1 MVKNSIS
8 TKIFSSQVAAKYGR
22 LLAVIETRTFIFEII
37 KEHSK

>member
-8 TKIFSSQVAAKYGR
+8 TKIFLSQVAAKYGR
-22 LLAVIETRTFIFEII
+22 LPDAIKSTTFIFEII